1 MNKKPVYALAF
12 ALVILSTPSCVK
24 IHDCS
29 CHIIDNTIP
38 SRTEERDEVTE
49 IPGTKKFAETEC
61 GRRQD
66 RMRELYDE
74 GSTCQL
80 K

>member
-1 MNKKPVYALAF
+1 MYKKPVCTLAF
-12 ALVILSTPSCVK
+12 ALVILSTSSCVK

-29 CHIIDNTIP
+29 CHIIDDTIP
-38 SRTEERDEVTE
+38 HMIEERDEIYE
-49 IPGTKKFAETEC
+49 MPGTKKFAETEC
-61 GRRQD
+61 RRKQD
-66 RMRELYDE
+66 RLRELYAE